1 MSGLNKRI
9 IKTAT
14 VLLVAVSLCSCSE
27 VQKPQVEW
35 PTITPEM
42 KSWTRWW

>member
-1 MSGLNKRI
+1 MFGLNKRI

-35 PTITPEM
+35 PTITPE
-42 KSWTRWW
+42 